1 MDTVAAAGEGRSLTP
16 TVPARGGDTEAVI
29 DAKQAR
35 SDAQARVD
43 ADRRAH
49 SPGCVAVDE
58 KGLQKADAQLSAAQ
72 VQAQQTQPSSGG
84 GTQLSIQV

>member
-1 MDTVAAAGEGRSLTP
+1 MDPVSVSAGAS
-16 TVPARGGDTEAVI
+16 RGGDTEAVI
-29 DAKQAR
+29 AAKQAR

-58 KGLQKADAQLSAAQ
+58 KGLAKADQQLGAAQ
-72 VQAQQTQPSSGG
+72 VQAQQTQSATTGVS
-84 GTQLSIQV
+84 QLSIQV